1 LQPSQASIRMLPII
15 DPNKTLMTEQKP
27 SRKQQILHALA
38 HMLEMNP
45 GARIT
50 TASLAKEVGVSEA
63 ALYRHFPSKAKMF
76 EGLIE
81 FIEATIFTRINR
93 IRSEQ
98 ELTLLRIEQ
107 SMTLILTFAEK
118 NPGMCRL
125 LTGDALSGETERLRA
140 RIAQFFDRLETQF
153 KQILREA
160 ELRDEKS
167 SAIDEGAM
175 ANLLLALVE
184 GRIRQYVRSEF
195 KYKPLENWS
204 AQWQFL
210 SKSILCEVEL
220 A

>member
-1 LQPSQASIRMLPII
+1 MTDSDQ
-15 DPNKTLMTEQKP
+15 KT
-27 SRKQQILHALA
+27 SRKQQILQALA
-38 HMLEMNP
+38 HMLEVNP

-93 IRSEQ
+93 IRAEHDD
-98 ELTLLRIEQ
+98 TLARIEHC
-107 SMTLILTFAEK
+107 MTLILSFSEK
-118 NPGMCRL
+118 NPGICRI
-125 LTGDALSGETERLRA
+125 LTGDALSGETERLRT
-140 RIAQFFDRLETQF
+140 RIAQFFERLETQF

-160 ELRDEKS
+160 ELRDVKKPRIE
-167 SAIDEGAM
+167 DGPM
-175 ANLLLALVE
+175 ANLLLAILE

-195 KYKPLENWS
+195 TNKPLNHWPE
-204 AQWQFL
+204 QWTYL
-210 SKSILCEVEL
+210 HNTMLVESSI

>member
-1 LQPSQASIRMLPII
+1 
-15 DPNKTLMTEQKP
+15 MTEQKP
-27 SRKQQILHALA
+27 SRKQQILQALA
-38 HMLEMNP
+38 HMLEINP

-81 FIEATIFTRINR
+81 FIEATVFTRINR
-93 IRSEQ
+93 IRNDQ
-98 ELTLLRIEQ
+98 EETLPRIEQ
-107 SMTLILTFAEK
+107 SMALILTFSEK
-118 NPGMCRL
+118 NPGICRI

-140 RIAQFFDRLETQF
+140 RIAQFFERLETQF

-160 ELRDEKS
+160 ELRDVKN

-175 ANLLLALVE
+175 ANLLLAFIE
-184 GRIRQYVRSEF
+184 GRIRQYVRTEF
-195 KYKPLENWS
+195 KTKPLDNWPV
-204 AQWQFL
+204 QWSFL
-210 SKSILCEVEL
+210 AAGMLTETEL